1 MMWQP
6 LSDDETSP
14 QTQRVCLADA
24 ASPLGGRPL
33 PGWESF
39 PLQDRRQLIHLLI
52 QTARRQVQR
61 RPTVRRGEERG

>member
-1 MMWQP
+1 MMWQQP
-6 LSDDETSP
+6 SDDETSP
-14 QTQRVCLADA
+14 QMQRVRLAGA
-24 ASPLGGRPL
+24 ASPLEDRPL

-39 PLQDRRQLIHLLI
+39 PLQDRRQLIHLLV